1 MSIKDIN
8 GTLLSFG
15 QAMELAKQGVAVSN
29 INWGFQERV
38 SGHIEP
44 MRVHASK
51 IWSLENCKA
60 ASRNSDQSITVRP
73 YLTKVDGNYID
84 NWLPSAKDIYDPWMK
99 SSVYPR
105 LSRIELV
112 DDEDQ
117 IYKLSYDLF
126 EEEYPNHPFWMLYE
140 QEMIGY
146 NQLNIVIG
154 GSNSVNRRNL
164 LLLDQLSAAANCRSI
179 YLYHELLKEEFLDP
193 TQDNQIFE
201 DMDYD
206 EEFDDGETVQY
217 AIMIET
223 GKDYDVEEDFRRLK
237 EHTDPVNVFIDV
249 DSLNEMSLFNRENA
263 LEYVKGQVM
272 MIAEDKPNINWVAFS
287 LKEQMQIVVPVSD
300 DQAADDETYALK
312 AD

>member
-29 INWGFQERV
+29 INWSFQERV
-38 SGHIEP
+38 SGHIEA

-51 IWSLENCKA
+51 IWAPENCKA
-60 ASRNSDQSITVRP
+60 ALRNPDQSITVRP

-126 EEEYPNHPFWMLYE
+126 AEEYPHHPFWMLYE

-154 GSNSVNRRNL
+154 GSNIVNRRNL
-164 LLLDQLSAAANCRSI
+164 LLVEQLSAAANCRSI
-179 YLYHELLKEEFLDP
+179 YLYHELLKEELLDP
-193 TQDNQIFE
+193 TQDHEIFE

-206 EEFDDGETVQY
+206 EGETVQY
-217 AIMIET
+217 SIVIET
-223 GKDYDVEEDFRRLK
+223 GKDYDIEEDFRRLK

-249 DSLNEMSLFNRENA
+249 DSLNEMNLYNGENA
-263 LEYVKGQVM
+263 LEYVKGQVV

-287 LKEQMQIVVPVSD
+287 LKEQMQIIAPASED
-300 DQAADDETYALK
+300 LTAD
-312 AD
+312 